1 MAIAKVV
8 VMYKESILDPQG
20 EAVKS
25 ALLRLGHDEVKEVRM
40 GKYFEIQLNE
50 SENVEAAIEKM
61 CQELL
66 ANVTMESYQY
76 EIFKEDEV
84 QK

>member
-1 MAIAKVV
+1 
-8 VMYKESILDPQG
+8 
-20 EAVKS
+20 
-25 ALLRLGHDEVKEVRM
+25 
-40 GKYFEIQLNE
+40 
-50 SENVEAAIEKM
+50 M

-76 EIFKEDEV
+76 EIFTEDEV

>member
-1 MAIAKVV
+1 MALAKVI

-25 ALLRLGHDEVKEVRM
+25 ALTRLGHEEVTEVRM
-40 GKYFEIQLNE
+40 GKYFEIQVTE
-50 SENVEAAIEKM
+50 TENIEAKIETM

-66 ANVTMESYQY
+66 ANVTMEGYQF
-76 EIFKEDEV
+76 EIVPETEV
-84 QK
+84 AK